1 MTTVDERTWT
11 AVCRFDAL
19 TPERG
24 VAALIADTQVAI
36 FRTFDH
42 TLYALGNI
50 DPFTGAAVLAR
61 GIVGDRAGEPTVAS
75 PLHKQVFS
83 LVTGRCLDDGA
94 LSVPTYP
101 ARLVDGVVEVT
112 VEVTVEAT
120 VEVTVEVTV
129 GAP

>member
-11 AVCRFDAL
+11 AVCPLDAL

-24 VAALIADTQVAI
+24 VAALIGDVQVAI

-42 TLYALGNI
+42 NVYALGNI

-75 PLHKQVFS
+75 PLLKQVFS
-83 LVTGRCLDDGA
+83 LVTGRCLDDDA
-94 LSVPTYP
+94 VAVPTFA
-101 ARLVDGVVEVT
+101 ARVVDGVVELG
-112 VEVTVEAT
+112 VEAT
-120 VEVTVEVTV
+120 
-129 GAP
+129 